1 MKKTLALG
9 LVALMLV
16 ITACGS
22 NNSTNNASTSNTKS
36 TSASTNSTTNTTSE
50 EAPVDAGLQPEEGA
64 TLVVWDSKNQRE
76 VLDQLVS
83 QFTSKYGVTVKIE
96 EVETPDQVGR
106 LTIDGPAGTGADV
119 VSFAHDSLG
128 QAVSAGLVLPNDY
141 FEEATRAANAEA
153 AVNAVTY
160 DGLLYGYPRSVETY
174 ALFYNKDIIETP
186 PASFEEI
193 FEFAKTFNTDSK
205 YAIMWETNNFYFNYP
220 FIATN
225 GGYVFGNNG
234 QDAKDIGL
242 NNDGAVKAM
251 NLYQDLKEV
260 LPVKSG
266 DITGDLIQ
274 TKFKNGEIAMTI
286 TGPWKVGDFRNEG
299 INFGVA
305 KIPTMNG
312 DEAVSFSGVK
322 AWYVN
327 AYSKYPQAARLLADF
342 LGSKDSQLLDYQLMG
357 IIPSNT
363 EATNDA
369 KFTADEISSGFAAQF
384 VNSHAMPSIP
394 EMGKVWDPAAAA
406 LAEIWDNG
414 VDPKAALDN
423 AVQQVNDAINGATK

>member
-1 MKKTLALG
+1 MKKWLALG
-9 LVALMLV
+9 LVSLMLV
-16 ITACGS
+16 ITACG
-22 NNSTNNASTSNTKS
+22 NNNAPTNNASNNNTP
-36 TSASTNSTTNTTSE
+36 TATNSGGNTPAAE
-50 EAPVDAGLQPEEGA
+50 ETPNTEGLQPEEGA
-64 TLVVWDSKNQRE
+64 ELVVWDSKNQRE
-76 VLDQLVS
+76 VLEQLVE
-83 QFTSKYGVTVKIE
+83 QFKAKYNVSVKIE
-96 EVETPDQVGR
+96 EVETPDQIGR

-119 VSFAHDSLG
+119 VSFAHDGLG
-128 QAVSAGLVLPNDY
+128 QAVSAGLILPNDH
-141 FEEATRAANAEA
+141 FEEATRATNAEA

-160 DGLLYGYPRSVETY
+160 DGKLFGYPRSVETY
-174 ALFYNKDIIETP
+174 ALFYNKDILQTP
-186 PASFEEI
+186 PTSFEEI
-193 FEFAKTFNTDSK
+193 VEFAKTFNTDSK

-225 GGYVFGNNG
+225 GGYIFGNNG
-234 QDAKDIGL
+234 QDAKDIGI

-251 NLYQDLKEV
+251 NLYQDLKEI

-274 TKFKNGEIAMTI
+274 TKFANGEIAMTI
-286 TGPWKVGDFRNEG
+286 TGPWKVGDFRNAG

-327 AYSKYPQAARLLADF
+327 AYSKYPQAARLLANF
-342 LGSKDSQLLDYQLMG
+342 LGQKDSQLLDYQVTG

-363 EATNDA
+363 EATADA
-369 KFTADEISSGFAAQF
+369 KFTADEIASGFASQF

-423 AVQQVNDAINGATK
+423 AVQQISDAINGATK